1 MISTIKKGKVC
12 RICWR
17 KQVLTIYTRAYMPRL
32 NCWNL
37 YLGFPFTVCRNNNEN
52 SLCIITQQEDY
63 RESEKARLR
72 EKVDA
77 FLQKKFLSHRW
88 GQCFYYVLL
97 FIQNIFWFLI
107 PWLIL
112 HNQPSAFTKFG
123 GLFVKMTPVVQNIVQ
138 KGRLWGRGWGQ
149 LPNWDED
156 SGGNFHTFFEDAM
169 AELLL
174 KYNSMYIAKD
184 PTQWIP
190 IALWRISVH
199 ICICQERGKK
209 WTRIRLLYIDL
220 GKHVLKSKIFLR
232 NIIK

>member
-1 MISTIKKGKVC
+1 MLKGHQLNNVLVISTIKKGKVC

-37 YLGFPFTVCRNNNEN
+37 YLGFPFTVCRSNNEN

-138 KGRLWGRGWGQ
+138 KRTTLGTRLRAVAQLRWRQWRKLSHFFRRRNGRT
-149 LPNWDED
+149 
-156 SGGNFHTFFEDAM
+156 S
-169 AELLL
+169 
-174 KYNSMYIAKD
+174 AK
-184 PTQWIP
+184 I
-190 IALWRISVH
+190 
-199 ICICQERGKK
+199 
-209 WTRIRLLYIDL
+209 
-220 GKHVLKSKIFLR
+220 
-232 NIIK
+232 